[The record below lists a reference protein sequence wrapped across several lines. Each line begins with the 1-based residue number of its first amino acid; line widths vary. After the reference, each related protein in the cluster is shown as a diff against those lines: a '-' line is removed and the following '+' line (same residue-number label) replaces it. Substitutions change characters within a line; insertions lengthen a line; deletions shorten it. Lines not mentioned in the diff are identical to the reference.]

1 MKRVVLLILLP
12 CTCLLGCKRCEERI
26 EQVVWQNRTSYG
38 LNIAVYMHDDD
49 IWSVSIEKGAEIM
62 VYNQTHRLCPPSK
75 NVKSNEPAHYLPFEG
90 PNWLCERGQID
101 SLIISDAATD
111 LELMRCKKQYPS
123 YRPFLDRG
131 NYSQEYIA
139 RGTVFT
145 IGITDKMCALSREKC
160 PCSENDETISIEN
173 EFGTILFENY
183 YAVWYLVTNNSPQK
197 SYMFENLP
205 HQYRQEN
212 LQVSV
217 TGMGK
222 SVNLPESW
230 FNPFA
235 DGCLSDYNIE
245 KK

>member
-62 VYNQTHRLCPPSK
+62 VYNQTYRLCPPSK
-75 NVKSNEPAHYLPFEG
+75 KVKSNEPAHYLPFEG

-123 YRPFLDRG
+123 YRPFFGSRQLFARVHCPRHSFHHWDNGQNVRSFERG
-131 NYSQEYIA
+131 MPML
-139 RGTVFT
+139 R
-145 IGITDKMCALSREKC
+145 K
-160 PCSENDETISIEN
+160 
-173 EFGTILFENY
+173 
-183 YAVWYLVTNNSPQK
+183 
-197 SYMFENLP
+197 
-205 HQYRQEN
+205 
-212 LQVSV
+212 
-217 TGMGK
+217 
-222 SVNLPESW
+222 
-230 FNPFA
+230 
-235 DGCLSDYNIE
+235 
-245 KK
+245 